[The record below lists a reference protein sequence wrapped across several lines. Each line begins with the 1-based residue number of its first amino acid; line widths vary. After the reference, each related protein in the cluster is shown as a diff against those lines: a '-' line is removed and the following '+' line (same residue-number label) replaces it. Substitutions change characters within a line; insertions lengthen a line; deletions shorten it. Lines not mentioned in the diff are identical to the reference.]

1 MSPRRFTEVS
11 LLIATVLWPDV
22 AMPAKNV
29 VVVITPP
36 PVRPQPDLQRPFSIQ
51 PPQQWAPPVA
61 RGSVP
66 GPRLPAARCFT
77 DGHDCPL
84 EQTARVGEPCTCGSV
99 SGRALIPPSREPISA
114 R

>member
-1 MSPRRFTEVS
+1 MSPRRFTELS
-11 LLIATVLWPDV
+11 LLVATVLWPDV

-29 VVVITPP
+29 FVVITPP
-36 PVRPQPDLQRPFSIQ
+36 PVRPQPELQRPFSVQ
-51 PPQQWAPPVA
+51 PPQQWAPPFA

-77 DGHDCPL
+77 DAL
-84 EQTARVGEPCTCGSV
+84 EQTARVGEPCTCGGV
-99 SGRALIPPSREPISA
+99 SGRALIPPSRETISA